1 MVLIV
6 ASVHKIYHFQFLH
19 ICCALSVRG
28 TYLTPISLCRTIFP
42 SLSLSICSSHWSPWV
57 GPTGINSLPPGLS
70 CFMRASG
77 MGWAAAPTC
86 IASYGASIKFT
97 KVIFKTWIG
106 WKNENVIL
114 CSKTA
119 KLWWHKKETSKK
131 GPFLVLW
138 EPLLGTFC
146 TVWTYC
152 SVYLQSTVITPLV
165 ISQLS
170 ETPRN
175 YPTMVCKM
183 KGHKYLLYVD
193 WMQNTRC
200 NKPNISKFSE
210 LSEHWKMVSEL
221 KCTIYPTSMLWPGK
235 IFQ

>member
-106 WKNENVIL
+106 WKNENVYCVAKQQNCDDTQKRNFQKGSFLGVVGATVGYIL
-114 CSKTA
+114 YYSVDILFSVSSIDCDNSFGDLTA
-119 KLWWHKKETSKK
+119 VCNTKKLSNN
-131 GPFLVLW
+131 G
-138 EPLLGTFC
+138 
-146 TVWTYC
+146 
-152 SVYLQSTVITPLV
+152 
-165 ISQLS
+165 
-170 ETPRN
+170 
-175 YPTMVCKM
+175 M
-183 KGHKYLLYVD
+183 
-193 WMQNTRC
+193 
-200 NKPNISKFSE
+200 
-210 LSEHWKMVSEL
+210 
-221 KCTIYPTSMLWPGK
+221 
-235 IFQ
+235 

>member
-106 WKNENVIL
+106 WKNENVY
-114 CSKTA
+114 CVA
-119 KLWWHKKETSKK
+119 KQQIMMTQKRNERVLSWCCGSHCWLPVVLHCGYIVQCIFKQLW
-131 GPFLVLW
+131 
-138 EPLLGTFC
+138 
-146 TVWTYC
+146 
-152 SVYLQSTVITPLV
+152 
-165 ISQLS
+165 
-170 ETPRN
+170 
-175 YPTMVCKM
+175 
-183 KGHKYLLYVD
+183 
-193 WMQNTRC
+193 
-200 NKPNISKFSE
+200 
-210 LSEHWKMVSEL
+210 
-221 KCTIYPTSMLWPGK
+221 
-235 IFQ
+235 